1 MKIEYDAFRG
11 CTGQTSF
18 TIPESIASIGPSV
31 FSGSTGLALISFPE
45 KNTYLC
51 CGVFLYYSGLV
62 SVVVPKTLCYIIE
75 NPFMGCENLLS
86 IEVSEQNYNIT
97 SITEFC
103 SARTGKSCS
112 VLQQGEV
119 WEVFYPV
126 WCGVICANLF
136 CGCSK
141 LESV

>member
-1 MKIEYDAFRG
+1 MHWADFFHNSRFNCLHWPRCVQWVYWAVIDKLSR
-11 CTGQTSF
+11 
-18 TIPESIASIGPSV
+18 
-31 FSGSTGLALISFPE
+31 

-62 SVVVPKTLCYIIE
+62 SVVVPKTLCCIIE

-119 WEVFYPV
+119 WEVFYPI